1 MIIICTN
8 RGGKGMNEQIKYLK
22 TEQLSWIIENHQTKK
37 NFYLL
42 KYVFDLLMSENS
54 QSKNIKK
61 KLEESFEYAK
71 NNNDFIYNYIN
82 CLSNKINTDKI
93 NELKSYK
100 DYYSI
105 ISEILITCDKN
116 NIFDVNKKYE
126 LIKITMDELKFRKEF
141 FNHFFVPYE
150 GISNLEELIQDDL
163 TLFIH
168 NNDKTKLDN
177 DMIKNYQTYL
187 QEDGRLK
194 YASYILGASSSDII
208 SNNYYQNLT
217 FYPFKPNVEGELQT
231 YFLSL
236 IMDWLIPRNAFDS
249 MPAYNVI
256 LKLED
261 EIAGQ
266 NDELLK
272 YAIEEKTVD
281 HIRQTYNK
289 LCKYRENNELLS
301 VIGIEEFYQN
311 EEHASKLNNFEK
323 QIQNRLKDNDM
334 LPLGQFNS
342 KEMSTEMK
350 KKIQDIWN
358 SNIHEKLYPLFL
370 YWLNGSEELF
380 QEVYDKNK
388 TEFKKIIKDYVTFD
402 RDSEEDVYRKLEVSI
417 VNTTYKVLCENEQK
431 LSKCINSHKM
441 HELPLINQKEKEVAC
456 FYLKY
461 ILSGLT
467 SIINPLSDNI
477 SQEVKNQF
485 KDVNPSIIEVIIR
498 SMNSKNEYLGRY
510 PYYNGMPID
519 NDTKINNISYISLLE
534 SNLCTL
540 KELSSLIKKM
550 LSDEMGIVYGLND
563 DSKTKL
569 QVQSDIYRSLEIYD
583 ILYIKPEELNEMLY
597 VVEKEQ
603 EKYNFYTCIKNYFQ
617 ILGADDETSI
627 KLRNQLIEH
636 FYNEYSKT
644 MNILS
649 IYDEKFTKYLTL
661 EAENF
666 IYKEI
671 KNKNDINDSD
681 IIFKFIKYMNNAIE
695 LYYNENNTKKAS
707 YKKKKK

>member
-1 MIIICTN
+1 
-8 RGGKGMNEQIKYLK
+8 MNEQINNLK
-22 TEQLSWIIENHQTKK
+22 TEQLSWIIQNHQTKK

-42 KYVFDLLMSENS
+42 KYVFDLLMSDNS

-61 KLEESFEYAK
+61 KLEDSFEYAK
-71 NNNDFIYNYIN
+71 NNNDFIYNYIDY
-82 CLSNKINTDKI
+82 LSNKMNNDKI

-105 ISEILITCDKN
+105 INEILITCDKN

-126 LIKITMDELKFRKEF
+126 LTKITMDELKFRKDF
-141 FNHFFVPYE
+141 FNQFFVPYE
-150 GISNLEELIQDDL
+150 GIPNLEELIQDDL
-163 TLFIH
+163 KLFIH
-168 NNDKTKLDN
+168 NNDKTKFDN
-177 DMIKNYQTYL
+177 DMMENYETYL
-187 QEDGRLK
+187 KEDGRLK
-194 YASYILGASSSDII
+194 YASYILGVSSSDII

-217 FYPFKPNVEGELQT
+217 FYPFKPNLEGELQT

-236 IMDWLIPRNAFDS
+236 IMDYLIPRNAFDS

-256 LKLED
+256 LNLED

-272 YAIEEKTVD
+272 FAIEEKTVD

-323 QIQNRLKDNDM
+323 QIQNRLKYNDM

-388 TEFKKIIKDYVTFD
+388 TEFYKIIKDYVTFD

-417 VNTTYKVLCENEQK
+417 VNTTYKVLCENKQK

-461 ILSGLT
+461 MLSGLT
-467 SIINPLSDNI
+467 SIINTLNDKI

-485 KDVNPSIIEVIIR
+485 KDVEPSRIEHIIR
-498 SMNSKNEYLGRY
+498 FMNKKSEHLGGC
-510 PYYNGMPID
+510 PYYDGMPID
-519 NDTKINNISYISLLE
+519 TDTKINNFSYISLLE

-563 DSKTKL
+563 DAKTKL

-583 ILYIKPEELNEMLY
+583 ILHIKPEELNEMLY

-603 EKYNFYTCIKNYFQ
+603 EKYIFYTCIKNYFQ

-636 FYNEYSKT
+636 FYNEYSKI

-649 IYDEKFTKYLTL
+649 IYDEKFTNYLTL

-695 LYYNENNTKKAS
+695 LYSNGNNTKKAS
-707 YKKKKK
+707 YKKRRNKKL